1 MSAHPSPAT
10 TPNETPPEQKAWGD
24 PHRATPSI
32 SPILYSTDGFE
43 DFALDPVEQAIAD
56 IAAGRPIVVV
66 DDEDRENEG
75 DLVVAAE
82 KATPEIVAFMMSEC
96 RGLICAPMEGDELD
110 RLQLPQMVDD
120 NTESMKTAFTVPS
133 TPPPRTA

>member
-1 MSAHPSPAT
+1 MTAA
-10 TPNETPPEQKAWGD
+10 
-24 PHRATPSI
+24 
-32 SPILYSTDGFE
+32 PILYSTDGFE

-82 KATPEIVAFMMSEC
+82 KVTPEIVAFMMSEC
-96 RGLICAPMEGDELD
+96 A
-110 RLQLPQMVDD
+110 V
-120 NTESMKTAFTVPS
+120 
-133 TPPPRTA
+133 